1 MKSTERNRLQQI
13 DNSGLE
19 PLSNHSENTSFQDV
33 LSQRQLGRRQ
43 FLHGALATAVTAF
56 MAPAFNAFG
65 QTELQGEIRSG
76 RLGFAAI
83 ASGKDDEVRVPDG
96 YSARPFVP
104 WGTPLRSGRFRDD
117 EDPAPVDQEQQVGSH
132 HDGMHFF
139 PINGRSDEGLLVM
152 NHEYVDLPNFHLD
165 GPTLGEHRPAREVAL
180 ELAAHGVSVLHVVR
194 ESDGEWLLQQD
205 SPYNRRV
212 TGTTPMT
219 FQGPVRTAA
228 GLRTAFSPDGTRGRG
243 TLNNC
248 SNGVTPWGT
257 YLAAEENWA
266 GYFVNHDRQLPR
278 EHSRYGVGSETSR
291 YHWEVS
297 DGGEDMHGRFD
308 VSSRGS
314 TATGDFR
321 NEPSQFG
328 WVVEID
334 PFDPD
339 RQPIKH
345 TALGRMAHEG
355 VIFAPVREGQPLV
368 CYCGDDARYE
378 YVYKFVSRQP
388 YRAVSAG
395 SHLLEEGDLYVARFD
410 PDGSGEW
417 LQLDVNDRAF
427 LARANLAGVTF
438 RDQAD
443 LLINTRL
450 AADVAGATK
459 MDRPEWGAIDPD
471 TGHVYFTLTN
481 NVERTVAETEAANPR
496 ATNVHGHIIRWL
508 EAEGDF
514 AARHF
519 EWDIFL
525 LAGDTGTQTP
535 GENSVTLTEDNHFAS
550 PDGLWF
556 DSRGILWIQTDMSGN
571 QLSDGPFGNN
581 QMLAA
586 DPQTGDLRRFL
597 VGPVGCEITGVTM
610 TPDLR
615 TMFVN
620 VQHLGEGSGPIDVS
634 SHWPDGGASRP
645 RSATVVI
652 TREDGGIIGS

>member
-1 MKSTERNRLQQI
+1 MKNTERNHLHQI

-19 PLSNHSENTSFQDV
+19 PLSNHSQNSSFQDV
-33 LSQRQLGRRQ
+33 LLQRQIGRRQ
-43 FLHGALATAVTAF
+43 FLCGALATAVSAF
-56 MAPAFNAFG
+56 MAPAFSALG
-65 QTELQGEIRSG
+65 KKE

-83 ASGKDDEVRVPDG
+83 ASGKDDTIHVPEG
-96 YSARPFVP
+96 YTARPFVP
-104 WGTPLRSGRFRDD
+104 WGTCLYSDHVGDD
-117 EDPAPVDQEQQVGSH
+117 ESLTAADQEQQVGSH

-139 PINGRSDEGLLVM
+139 PIDGRSDEGLLVM
-152 NHEYVDLPNFHLD
+152 NHEYVDPPNFHPG
-165 GPTLGEHRPAREVAL
+165 GPTLGEHRPAGEVAL
-180 ELAAHGVSVLHVVR
+180 EMAAHGVSVLHVLR
-194 ESDGEWLLQQD
+194 QSDGEWVLQQD
-205 SPYNRRV
+205 SRYNRRI
-212 TGTTPMT
+212 TGTTPME
-219 FQGPVRTAA
+219 FRGAVRGAE
-228 GLRTAFSPDGTRGRG
+228 GLRTAYSPDGTKGRG

-248 SNGVTPWGT
+248 SHGVTPWGT
-257 YLAAEENWA
+257 YLSAEENWA
-266 GYFVNHDRQLPR
+266 GYFVNHDQQLPR
-278 EHSRYGVGSETSR
+278 EHSRYGLGTEASR

-297 DGGEDMHGRFD
+297 DGGEDIHGRFD

-334 PFDPD
+334 PFDPG
-339 RQPIKH
+339 REPIKH

-355 VIFAPVREGQPLV
+355 VIFAPVKEGQPLV

-378 YVYKFVSRQP
+378 YIYKFVSRQP

-395 SHLLEEGDLYVARFD
+395 SHLLEDGDLYVARFN

-417 LQLDVNDRAF
+417 LRLDASDAAF
-427 LARANLAGVTF
+427 LARANIAGVMF
-438 RDQAD
+438 GDQAD

-481 NVERTVAETEAANPR
+481 NVERTEAETDTANPR
-496 ATNVHGHIIRWL
+496 ATNVNGHIIRWL
-508 EAEGDF
+508 EADGDF

-525 LAGDTGTQTP
+525 LGGETGTQTP

-556 DSRGILWIQTDMSGN
+556 DSRGILWIQTDMSGS

-586 DPQTGDLRRFL
+586 DPLTGDLRRFL

-620 VQHLGEGSGPIDVS
+620 VQHPGEGSGPIDVS
-634 SHWPDGGASRP
+634 SHWPDGGTSRP
-645 RSATVVI
+645 RSATVVV
-652 TREDGGIIGS
+652 TRQDGGVIGS